1 MNDKEKRPFFSVI
14 IPAFNEEKT
23 IAKTLESVLEQDFSQ
38 NQYEIIVV
46 NNNSTDKTATIVQK
60 FPNVKLIN
68 EPKQGYV
75 YALKRGAKEAQG
87 EILAY
92 TDADTIVPKSW
103 LSQYYKA
110 YHNPKVVYAG
120 GGVNFQPKFGL
131 IFLIQAF
138 LNFFGL
144 ITKIASGFNFSLRRD
159 VYEKIGG
166 VNPQINFHADTD
178 LILRTKKEGKAVF
191 LLKNRVITSSRH
203 YRGLKG
209 VVYVF
214 KGIINAVWL
223 FLFKKTLFWH
233 FGEVRCA

>member
-1 MNDKEKRPFFSVI
+1 MGKGGKPFFSVI

-23 IAKTLESVLEQDFSQ
+23 ISQTLESVLGQ
-38 NQYEIIVV
+38 NFPRRQYEIIVV
-46 NNNSTDKTATIVQK
+46 NNNSTDKTAAIVQK
-60 FPNVKLIN
+60 FPAVKLIH

-75 YALKRGAKEAQG
+75 YALKRGAKEARG
-87 EILAY
+87 KILVF
-92 TDADTIVPKSW
+92 TDADTIVPPDW
-103 LSQYYKA
+103 LSQYQKA
-110 YHNPKVVYAG
+110 YKDPRVAMVG
-120 GGVNFQPKFGL
+120 GGANFQPKFGL

-138 LNFFGL
+138 LNFFAL

-166 VNPQINFHADTD
+166 FNPQINFHADTD
-178 LILRTKKEGKAVF
+178 LILRAKKEGKAVF

-209 VVYVF
+209 IVYVF

-233 FGEVRCA
+233 FGEVR

>member
-1 MNDKEKRPFFSVI
+1 MGKGGKPFFSVI

-23 IAKTLESVLEQDFSQ
+23 ISQTLESVLGQ
-38 NQYEIIVV
+38 NFPRRQYEIIVV
-46 NNNSTDKTATIVQK
+46 NNNSTDKTAAIVQK
-60 FPNVKLIN
+60 FPAVKLIH

-75 YALKRGAKEAQG
+75 YALKRGAKEARG
-87 EILAY
+87 KILVF
-92 TDADTIVPKSW
+92 TDADTIVPPDW
-103 LSQYYKA
+103 LSQYQKA
-110 YHNPKVVYAG
+110 YKDPRVVVVG
-120 GGVNFQPKFGL
+120 GAANFQPKFGL

-138 LNFFGL
+138 LNFFAL

-166 VNPQINFHADTD
+166 FNPQINFHADTD
-178 LILRTKKEGKAVF
+178 LILRAKKEGKAVF

-209 VVYVF
+209 IVYVF

-233 FGEVRCA
+233 FGEVR